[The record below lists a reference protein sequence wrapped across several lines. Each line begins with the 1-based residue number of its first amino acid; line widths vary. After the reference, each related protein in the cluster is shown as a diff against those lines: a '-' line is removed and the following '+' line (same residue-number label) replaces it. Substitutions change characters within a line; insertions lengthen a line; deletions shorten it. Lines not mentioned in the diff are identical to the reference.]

1 MGNKIIL
8 DEKYLEA
15 TVEFAFRSLV
25 GEQMKRFEKF
35 IEEEDNSKKTVPEI
49 VRDLSKI
56 KKACKELTWEKYRE
70 LRDTLKAFDK
80 GVKFIVD
87 PKLKKS

>member
-1 MGNKIIL
+1 MGKKITL
-8 DEKYLEA
+8 DEKYLED

-35 IEEEDNSKKTVPEI
+35 IEEEINDKKTASEI
-49 VRDLSKI
+49 FHDLNII

-80 GVKFIVD
+80 GVRFIIT
-87 PKLKKS
+87 PKN